1 MTFKLTRRQTLA
13 AFSAMAPM
21 ASWSPDVQAATPR
34 DALVIAKSIDDTIT
48 LDPGE
53 CYELTGIEICTNLY
67 DRILRY
73 EADDLT
79 KMVGGVAESWTVGS
93 DGKTYTFKIRAG
105 QKFMSGNPVTA
116 EDAAWSLQRVVI
128 MNKTSSFLLTQ
139 FGWTKDNVKELVKAT
154 SADTLTCVVPAG
166 FAPTLVLNMM
176 TSIVASV
183 VDKKVALANEKD
195 SDHGNGWLKTNSASS
210 GAYRLVS
217 WKPNES
223 ITLEANPT
231 FRLGAP
237 KLKRVI
243 MRHLPEPGAQRLAL
257 EKGDIDVARNLTP
270 DQLTP
275 LRASKDIKIEAFPG
289 ANNFYA
295 IMNLK
300 HGPFADV
307 RVRRAVKMLVDYQA
321 MANTFLKDRFF
332 VHQTF
337 LPLGYFGA
345 TPYNPFKLDV
355 AGAKKLLAEAGF
367 PNGFEV
373 KLSANTNDPFP
384 QIAQAIQATMAQG
397 GIKVTIASGDAK
409 QVIGEIRGRT
419 FQMAVISWAPDYFDP
434 HTNADFFVNGGDISD
449 PPKARTGPWRAS
461 WLIPELTAEMTKA
474 AQELDAKK
482 REAMYIELQKKVT
495 DDGPYVWMFQ
505 NNWVIAMRSNM
516 RGYPKGLF
524 EDLFFYRTI
533 SKA

>member
-1 MTFKLTRRQTLA
+1 MFKLTRRQALA
-13 AFSAMAPM
+13 AFSAMAPV
-21 ASWSPDVQAATPR
+21 AAWSPKVEAATPR

-73 EADDLT
+73 EADDLS
-79 KMVGGVAESWTVGS
+79 KMVGGVAESWEVGA
-93 DGKTYTFKIRAG
+93 DGKTYTFKIRPG

-116 EDAAWSLQRVVI
+116 EDCAWSLQRVVI
-128 MNKTSSFLLTQ
+128 MNKTSGFLLTQ
-139 FGWTKDNVKELVKAT
+139 FGWNKDNVKELVKAT
-154 SADTLTCVVPAG
+154 SPDTLVINVPAA

-183 VDKKVALANEKD
+183 VDMKTALANEKD
-195 SDHGNGWLKTNSASS
+195 GDLANAWLKTNSASS
-210 GAYRLVS
+210 GAYKLVA
-217 WKPNES
+217 WRPNES
-223 ITLEANPT
+223 ITLEVNPT

-237 KLKRVI
+237 KLRRVI
-243 MRHLPEPGAQRLAL
+243 MRHVPEPGSQRLQL
-257 EKGDIDVARNLTP
+257 ERGDIDVARGLTP
-270 DQLTP
+270 DQLAP
-275 LRASKDIKIEAFPG
+275 LAASKDIRIESFPG

-321 MANTFLKDRFF
+321 MASTFLKDRFF

-337 LPLGYFGA
+337 LPIGYFGA

-355 AGAKKLLAEAGF
+355 EGAKKLLAEAGY

-373 KLSANTNDPFP
+373 RLSANTNNPFP
-384 QIAQAIQATMAQG
+384 QIAQAIQQTMALG
-397 GIKVTIASGDAK
+397 GIKVTIASGDAR

-434 HTNADFFVNGGDISD
+434 HTNADFFVQGEDMSD

-461 WLIPELTAEMTKA
+461 WLIPELTAEMRRA
-474 AQELDAKK
+474 AQELDGKK
-482 REAMYIELQKKVT
+482 REQMYIDLQKKVT
-495 DDGPYVWMFQ
+495 DEGPYVWMFQ
-505 NNWVIAMRSNM
+505 NNWVIAMRSNLQ
-516 RGYPKGLF
+516 GYPKGLF
-524 EDLFFYRTI
+524 EDQFFYRTI
-533 SKA
+533 SKT

>member
-1 MTFKLTRRQTLA
+1 MMKLSRRQTLA
-13 AFSAMAPM
+13 AFTAMAPFV
-21 ASWSPDVQAATPR
+21 AWSPAAEATTPR
-34 DALVIAKSIDDTIT
+34 DTLVIAKSIDDTIT
-48 LDPGE
+48 LDPGG

-79 KMVGGVAESWTVGS
+79 RMVGGVAESWTVGT
-93 DGKTYTFKIRAG
+93 DGKTYAFKIRAG

-116 EDAAWSLQRVVI
+116 EDCAWSLQRVVI
-128 MNKTSSFLLTQ
+128 MNKTSGFLLTQ
-139 FGWTKDNVKELVKAT
+139 FGWNKDNVRELVRAT
-154 SADTLTCVVPAG
+154 SPDTLTLVVPAA

-183 VDKKVALANEKD
+183 VDQKVALANEKAGD
-195 SDHGNGWLKTNSASS
+195 FGNAWLKTHSASS

-217 WKPNES
+217 WRPNES
-223 ITLEANPT
+223 ITLEANAN

-237 KLKRVI
+237 KLRRVI
-243 MRHLPEPGAQRLAL
+243 LRHVPEPGSQRLLL
-257 EKGDIDVARNLTP
+257 EKGDIDVARGLTP
-270 DQLTP
+270 DQLRP
-275 LRASKDIKIEAFPG
+275 IASSRDIRIDSFPG
-289 ANNFYA
+289 VNSFYA

-337 LPLGYFGA
+337 LPIGFFGA

-355 AGAKKLLAEAGF
+355 EGAKKLLAEAGF

-373 KLSANTNDPFP
+373 RLSANTSNPFP
-384 QIAQAIQATMAQG
+384 QIAQAMQATMALG
-397 GIKVTIASGDAK
+397 GIKVTIASGDAR
-409 QVIGEIRGRT
+409 QVIGDIRGRT
-419 FQMAVISWAPDYFDP
+419 FQMALISWAPDYFDP
-434 HTNADFFVNGGDISD
+434 HTNADFFVQGDD
-449 PPKARTGPWRAS
+449 LGDRPKARTGPWRAS
-461 WLIPELTAEMTKA
+461 WLIPELTAEMRRG
-474 AQELDAKK
+474 AQELDPKK
-482 REAMYIELQKKVT
+482 REQMYIALQKKVT

-505 NNWVIAMRSNM
+505 NNWVVGKRSNV
-516 RGYPKGLF
+516 RGYPNGLF
-524 EDLFFYRTI
+524 EDQFFYRTI
-533 SKA
+533 SKT

>member
-1 MTFKLTRRQTLA
+1 MFKLSRRQALA
-13 AFSAMAPM
+13 AFSAMAPV
-21 ASWSPDVQAATPR
+21 ATWSPTVQAATPR
-34 DALVIAKSIDDTIT
+34 DALVIAKAIDDTIT

-53 CYELTGIEICTNLY
+53 CYELTGIEITTNLY

-79 KMVGGVAESWTVGS
+79 KMVGGVAESWTIS
-93 DGKTYTFKIRAG
+93 PDGKTYTFKIRAG

-116 EDAAWSLQRVVI
+116 EDCAWSLQRVVI
-128 MNKTSSFLLTQ
+128 MNKTSGFLLTQ
-139 FGWTKDNVKELVKAT
+139 FGWNKDNVKDLVKAP
-154 SADTLTCVVPAG
+154 SADTLVFTVPVG
-166 FAPTLVLNMM
+166 FAPSLVLNMM

-195 SDHGNGWLKTNSASS
+195 GDLGNAWLKTNSASS
-210 GAYRLVS
+210 GAYKLVA
-217 WKPNES
+217 WRPNES
-223 ITLEANPT
+223 ITLEANPN

-243 MRHLPEPGAQRLAL
+243 MRHMPEPGAQRLAL
-257 EKGDIDVARNLTP
+257 EKGDIDVARSLTP

-275 LRASKDIKIEAFPG
+275 IAGNKDVRIEKFAG
-289 ANNFYA
+289 VNNFYA

-337 LPLGYFGA
+337 LPMGFFGA
-345 TPYNPFKLDV
+345 TAYNPFKLDV
-355 AGAKKLLAEAGF
+355 DGAKKLLAEAGF

-373 KLSANTNDPFP
+373 KLSANTNNPFP
-384 QIAQAIQATMAQG
+384 QIAQAFQQTLAMA
-397 GIKVTIASGDAK
+397 GIKATIASGDAK

-419 FQMAVISWAPDYFDP
+419 FQMALISWAPDYFDP
-434 HTNADFFVNGGDISD
+434 HTNADFFAHGDDIGD

-461 WLIPELTAEMTKA
+461 WLIPEITADMKKA

-482 REAMYIELQKKVT
+482 REAMYIDLQKRVT
-495 DDGPYVWMFQ
+495 DEGPYVWMFQ
-505 NNWVIAMRSNM
+505 NNWVIAMRSNL

-524 EDLFFYRTI
+524 EDQFFYRTI
-533 SKA
+533 FKA

>member
-1 MTFKLTRRQTLA
+1 MFKLTRRQTLA
-13 AFSAMAPM
+13 AFTAMAPL
-21 ASWSPDVQAATPR
+21 ASWSTDAGAATPR
-34 DALVIAKSIDDTIT
+34 DALIIAKAIDDTIT

-53 CYELTGIEICTNLY
+53 CYELTGIEIDTNLY

-73 EADDLT
+73 EAEDLS
-79 KMVGGVAESWTVGS
+79 KMVGGVAESWTVS
-93 DGKTYTFKIRAG
+93 PDGTTYTFKIRPG
-105 QKFMSGNPVTA
+105 LKFHSGNPVTA

-128 MNKTSSFLLTQ
+128 MKKTSSFLLTQ
-139 FGWTKDNVKELVKAT
+139 LGWNKDNVAGLVKAT
-154 SADTLTCVVPAG
+154 DPNTLTLTTTAG
-166 FAPTLVLNMM
+166 YAPTLVLNLM

-183 VDKKVALANEKD
+183 VDKKIALSHEKD
-195 SDHGNGWLKTNSASS
+195 GDLGNTWLKTNSAAS
-210 GAYRLVS
+210 GAYKLVS

-223 ITLEANPT
+223 ITLEAFPG
-231 FRLGAP
+231 FRLGGP
-237 KLKRVI
+237 KLKRVV

-257 EKGDIDVARNLTP
+257 EKGDIDVARGLNP
-270 DQLTP
+270 DQLNP
-275 LRASKDIKIEAFPG
+275 LRTNKDIRVEAFPG

-300 HGPFADV
+300 HPPFADV

-321 MANTFLKDRFF
+321 MANTFLKERFF

-337 LPLGYFGA
+337 LPMGYFGA
-345 TPYNPFKLDV
+345 VAYNPFKLDV

-384 QIAQAIQATMAQG
+384 QIAQAIQATMALG
-397 GIKVTIASGDAK
+397 GIKVNIASGDAK

-434 HTNADFFVNGGDISD
+434 HTNADFFAHNEDNSD
-449 PPKARTGPWRAS
+449 TPKAKTGAWRAS
-461 WLIPELTAEMTKA
+461 WLIPEITADMTKA
-474 AQELDAKK
+474 AQELNAKK
-482 REAMYIELQKKVT
+482 REAMYVDLQKKVT
-495 DDGPYVWMFQ
+495 DDGPFVWMFQ
-505 NNWVIAMRSNM
+505 NNWVIAMRSNL

>member
-1 MTFKLTRRQTLA
+1 
-13 AFSAMAPM
+13 
-21 ASWSPDVQAATPR
+21 
-34 DALVIAKSIDDTIT
+34 
-48 LDPGE
+48 
-53 CYELTGIEICTNLY
+53 
-67 DRILRY
+67 
-73 EADDLT
+73 
-79 KMVGGVAESWTVGS
+79 MVGGVAESWTVGT
-93 DGKTYTFKIRAG
+93 DGKTYTFTIRAG

-116 EDAAWSLQRVVI
+116 EDCAWSLQRVVI
-128 MNKTSSFLLTQ
+128 MNKTSGFLLTQ
-139 FGWTKDNVKELVKAT
+139 FGWNKDNVQELVKAT
-154 SADTLTCVVPAG
+154 SPDTLTVVVQEA

-183 VDKKVALANEKD
+183 VDKKVALANEKAGD
-195 SDHGNGWLKTNSASS
+195 FGNAWLKTNSASS
-210 GAYRLVS
+210 GAYRLVA
-217 WKPNES
+217 WRPNES
-223 ITLEANPT
+223 ITLEANPN

-243 MRHLPEPGAQRLAL
+243 LRHVPEPGSQRLLL
-257 EKGDIDVARNLTP
+257 EKGDIDVARGLTP

-275 LRASKDIKIEAFPG
+275 IAGAKDIRIESFPG
-289 ANNFYA
+289 VNNFYA

-321 MANTFLKDRFF
+321 MANTFLKGRFF

-337 LPLGYFGA
+337 LPIGFFGA

-355 AGAKKLLAEAGF
+355 EGAKKLLAEAGF

-373 KLSANTNDPFP
+373 KLSANTNNPFP
-384 QIAQAIQATMAQG
+384 QIAQAIQATMALG
-397 GIKVTIASGDAK
+397 GIKVTIASGDAR

-434 HTNADFFVNGGDISD
+434 HTNADFFVQGADISD
-449 PPKARTGPWRAS
+449 TPKSRTGPWRAS
-461 WLIPELTAEMTKA
+461 WLIPELTAEMKRA
-474 AQELDAKK
+474 AQELDGKK
-482 REAMYIELQKKVT
+482 REQMYIELQKKVT

-505 NNWVIAMRSNM
+505 NNWVIAMRSNL

-524 EDLFFYRTI
+524 EDQFFYRTI
-533 SKA
+533 SKT

>member
-1 MTFKLTRRQTLA
+1 MMFKLTRRQTLA
-13 AFSAMAPM
+13 AFSAMAPL
-21 ASWSPDVQAATPR
+21 ASWSTDVQAATPR
-34 DALVIAKSIDDTIT
+34 DALVIAKAIDDTIT

-53 CYELTGIEICTNLY
+53 CYELTGIEITTNLY

-73 EADDLT
+73 EADDLS
-79 KMVGGVAESWTVGS
+79 KMVGGVAETWTVGA

-116 EDAAWSLQRVVI
+116 QDAAWSLQRVVI
-128 MNKTSSFLLTQ
+128 MNKTSAFLLTQ
-139 FGWTKDNVKELVKAT
+139 FGWNKDNVKELVRAT
-154 SADTLTCVVPAG
+154 SPDTLVVVVPAG

-183 VDKKVALANEKD
+183 VDMKVALANEKD
-195 SDHGNGWLKTNSASS
+195 GDLGNAWLKTNSASS
-210 GAYRLVS
+210 GAYRLVA
-217 WKPNES
+217 WRPNES
-223 ITLEANPT
+223 ITLEANPG

-243 MRHLPEPGAQRLAL
+243 MRHVPEPGSQRLLL
-257 EKGDIDVARNLTP
+257 EKGDIDVARSLTP

-275 LRASKDIKIEAFPG
+275 IAGNKDIRIESFPG

-321 MANTFLKDRFF
+321 MASTFLKDRFF

-355 AGAKKLLAEAGF
+355 EGAKKLLAEAGF

-373 KLSANTNDPFP
+373 RLSANTNNPFP
-384 QIAQAIQATMAQG
+384 QIAQAIQATMALG
-397 GIKVTIASGDAK
+397 GIKVTIASGDAR

-434 HTNADFFVNGGDISD
+434 HTNADFFVNGADISD

-474 AQELDAKK
+474 AQELDAGK
-482 REAMYIELQKKVT
+482 REAMYVDLQKKVT
-495 DDGPYVWMFQ
+495 DEGPYVWMFQ
-505 NNWVIAMRSNM
+505 NNWVIAMRSNLT
-516 RGYPKGLF
+516 GYPKGLF

-533 SKA
+533 SKT